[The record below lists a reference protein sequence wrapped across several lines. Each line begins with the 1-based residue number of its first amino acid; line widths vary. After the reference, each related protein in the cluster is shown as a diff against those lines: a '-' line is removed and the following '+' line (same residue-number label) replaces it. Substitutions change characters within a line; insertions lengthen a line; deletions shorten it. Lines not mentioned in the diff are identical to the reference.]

1 MPTEDG
7 FSSGQPLPVFL
18 ADELE
23 EQGIRK
29 AWDTAAVSSLVLKA
43 SIWVG
48 AATAIGIAVLSVG
61 NPATLFSD
69 VSASFAEVT
78 ASLIDRPALKPDPD
92 QSTPIILAT
101 ADAQALPPT
110 ALDAPTRDEIA
121 AAPEPVGQSQTET
134 SQSQTESSEPV
145 TEALFKQF
153 QAWADASDAQAQVGP
168 EQDVPTQAVQNSL
181 AQVEDNPRAS
191 SRPVQKRR
199 NARAVHNAR
208 AEIRAVHN
216 SRKKLRRA
224 RSARVQEP
232 PAQDARAQQQGQLVQ
247 NAQTLPLQTSP
258 LQAPPLQAPSFL
270 QSFGWR
276 N

>member
-1 MPTEDG
+1 MPTKDG
-7 FSSGQPLPVFL
+7 FSPGQPLPVFL

-23 EQGIRK
+23 AQGIGK

-43 SIWVG
+43 SILV
-48 AATAIGIAVLSVG
+48 ATATAIGIAILSVG
-61 NPATLFSD
+61 NLSTLFAD
-69 VSASFAEVT
+69 VTASFANVT
-78 ASLIDRPALKPDPD
+78 ASLIDKSAVKPDTD
-92 QSTPIILAT
+92 QSTPTVQST
-101 ADAQALPPT
+101 ADAQALLPT
-110 ALDAPTRDEIA
+110 AQDTPIRDEVA
-121 AAPEPVGQSQTET
+121 VASEPAGQSPTET
-134 SQSQTESSEPV
+134 GQSQTESSEPV

-153 QAWADASDAQAQVGP
+153 QAWADEKDAQAQVAP
-168 EQDVPTQAVQNSL
+168 VHPVQDAPTQAVQNSL
-181 AQVEDNPRAS
+181 AQVADNPRAS

-216 SRKKLRRA
+216 SRKKLRRE
-224 RSARVQEP
+224 RNARVQEP

-247 NAQTLPLQTSP
+247 NAQTSP
-258 LQAPPLQAPSFL
+258 LPAPTLQAPSFL